1 MVVRRLAHLLAR
13 MVAVFLVTATVCCW
27 IYNAATAGRRYPPPG
42 LHYVQTL
49 GYLTRYDEWGT
60 AGTPVVLVH
69 GAFESADTWQP
80 TAQLLARRHRVYAL
94 DLVGFGYTQRHGHY
108 TMDTARTRKLSA
120 EDAARTRKLSAED
133 AARTRKLSAEDDQVR
148 QLLAFLDAFD
158 LRQPLLVAHSSGAAI
173 AAEAV
178 LRAPGRAGGLMLLD
192 GDALPTGAGQ
202 RSPVRFLVIP
212 PYRVT
217 LLRLGLG
224 SDWLIRTVYQRACGP
239 ACPRLTAAGVDAW
252 RRPFEVAG
260 AEQAAWAQLD
270 QGVPGVSPARL
281 AGLARLPLPKAV
293 VFGAED
299 EVFSKDSAAQT
310 ASRIGAPPPVLIPG
324 ARHLTMISNPDAV
337 AGAVESLAARAS
349 P

>member
-108 TMDTARTRKLSA
+108 TMDT
-120 EDAARTRKLSAED
+120 
-133 AARTRKLSAEDDQVR
+133 ARTRKLSAEDDQVR